1 MPDQSA
7 IQFHFLEPTWL
18 LALLPLVLLLWLALR
33 RKSGE
38 TAWRRII
45 DSRLQPL
52 LMNGGNP
59 DRSRLPF
66 WLLGAGWLI
75 AVLALA
81 NPVWERQ
88 PQPLMQTNAARVIV
102 LDLSRS
108 MLAQDLK
115 PTRIERARFKVE
127 DILAENEEGLT
138 GLVVFAGDAFTVTP
152 LTRDTETI
160 KAQLRA
166 LEPAIM
172 PSQGSRAD
180 LGLLQAL
187 DLLQQAGVAQGQI
200 ILITDGVEGDLATEA
215 AEQIAL
221 AGHTVSVL
229 GVGTAEGA
237 PLYDARGNIL
247 HDRSGKPVIV
257 GLDTASLR
265 RVASAGGGRYRQM
278 TTANSDIDALLVTG
292 KGQGESETVDDMR
305 TEKWKERGPYL
316 TLLLLPLAA
325 LAFRRGW
332 LFSIALVVLL
342 VSPPNDA
349 MAFEWRDL
357 WKRAD
362 QQAAEALQ
370 QQEYDRVMAISKD
383 PSLLGSAAY
392 KHGDYGQALEQFDR
406 LDGAEAAYNRG
417 NALARLGQYR
427 EAIQAYDEALE
438 QQPGME
444 DAIFN
449 KAAVEELLK
458 QREQEEED
466 RTDEQQERQEQGN
479 RAQESEQQQDR
490 QQPSSG
496 QQDQENQQAESGEGS
511 PEQEAQSQQADSQ
524 QQSTQQQEQQ
534 NQQAQNGQESEQ
546 QQGEQAQAQQ
556 QGSEEDT
563 QSAQQQA
570 EQSTSAGDNPDENQF
585 AKASEALDENRNDD
599 GSDQEQFE
607 GESSGVQPRQP
618 ETEQQ
623 EEMQSGSDEQQQARA
638 EELSS
643 EEEMAAQQWLRRIPD
658 DPGGLLRRKFLYQYR
673 ERGRSESPGGQGY

>member
-1 MPDQSA
+1 MPEQSG
-7 IQFHFLEPTWL
+7 IQFHFLEPAWL
-18 LALLPLVLLLWLALR
+18 LALLPLALLLWLTAR
-33 RKSGE
+33 RQAGD
-38 TAWRRII
+38 TPWRRII
-45 DSRLQPL
+45 DARLQPL
-52 LMNGGNP
+52 LMNGGNTK
-59 DRSRLPF
+59 RSRLPL

-75 AVLALA
+75 AVVALA

-127 DILAENEEGLT
+127 DILAEDEEGLT

-160 KAQLRA
+160 RAQLRA

-187 DLLQQAGVAQGQI
+187 ELLQQAGVARGQV
-200 ILITDGVEGDLATEA
+200 ILMADGVEGDLAEQA
-215 AEQIAL
+215 AEQVAQ
-221 AGHTVSVL
+221 AGHSVSVL

-237 PLYDARGNIL
+237 PLYDARGSIL
-247 HDRSGKPVIV
+247 SDRRGKPLIV
-257 GLDTASLR
+257 SLDTASLR
-265 RVASAGGGRYRQM
+265 RVALAGSGRYRQM
-278 TTANSDIDALLVTG
+278 TSANSDLAALLVSG
-292 KGQGESETVDDMR
+292 DDSGQSETADDMR

-332 LFSIALVVLL
+332 LFSIALAVLF
-342 VSPPNDA
+342 VSPSQEV

-357 WKRAD
+357 WQRSD

-370 QQEYDRVMAISKD
+370 QQEYDRVPDISSE

-392 KHGDYGQALEQFDR
+392 KQGDYRQALEQFDR
-406 LDGAEAAYNRG
+406 LDSADAAYNRG

-427 EAIQAYDEALE
+427 EAIEAYDEALE
-438 QQPGME
+438 MQPEME

-458 QREQEEED
+458 QSTQQEEQ
-466 RTDEQQERQEQGN
+466 TDEQQERQEEGN
-479 RAQESEQQQDR
+479 RAQQSSQQQD
-490 QQPSSG
+490 QQQQSS
-496 QQDQENQQAESGEGS
+496 QQQEQQNQQADSGEGS
-511 PEQEAQSQQADSQ
+511 PEQEAQNQQADSQ
-524 QQSTQQQEQQ
+524 QQGEQGAAQQE
-534 NQQAQNGQESEQ
+534 
-546 QQGEQAQAQQ
+546 
-556 QGSEEDT
+556 GSEEDAQAAEQ
-563 QSAQQQA
+563 QS
-570 EQSTSAGDNPDENQF
+570 EQSTGAGEKPDENQF
-585 AKASEALDENRNDD
+585 AKANEALDENQNDD
-599 GSDQEQFE
+599 ANNEEAFAGESPSEQPQQPENQQQREMQPGSDGQEQ
-607 GESSGVQPRQP
+607 
-618 ETEQQ
+618 
-623 EEMQSGSDEQQQARA
+623 A
-638 EELSS
+638 EAQELSS

-673 ERGRSESPGGQGY
+673 ERGRSETRGGQGY

>member
-1 MPDQSA
+1 MPDQNG
-7 IQFHFLEPTWL
+7 IQFHFLEPAWL
-18 LALLPLVLLLWLALR
+18 LALLPLALLLWLAAR
-33 RKSGE
+33 RQAGE
-38 TAWRRII
+38 TPWRRII
-45 DSRLQPL
+45 DASLQPL
-52 LMNGGNP
+52 LMNGGTTN
-59 DRSRLPF
+59 RSRLPL

-75 AVLALA
+75 AILALA
-81 NPVWERQ
+81 NPAWERQ

-127 DILAENEEGLT
+127 DILAEDEEGLT

-160 KAQLRA
+160 RSQLRA

-200 ILITDGVEGDLATEA
+200 ILIADGVEGDLATEA
-215 AEQIAL
+215 AERIAQ

-237 PLYDARGNIL
+237 PLYDARGNML
-247 HDRSGKPVIV
+247 SDRSGKPIIV

-265 RVASAGGGRYRQM
+265 RVAVAGSGLYRQM
-278 TTANSDIDALLVTG
+278 TTANSDIDALLVPG
-292 KGQGESETVDDMR
+292 NSRGESETVDDMR
-305 TEKWKERGPYL
+305 AEKWKERGPYL

-332 LFSIALVVLL
+332 LFSMVLAIL
-342 VSPPNDA
+342 FVSPSHDA

-357 WKRAD
+357 WQRAD
-362 QQAAEALQ
+362 QQAADALQ
-370 QQEYDRVMAISKD
+370 QQEYDRVPDISND
-383 PSLLGSAAY
+383 PSMLGSAAY
-392 KHGDYGQALEQFDR
+392 KRGDYRQALEQFDR
-406 LDGAEAAYNRG
+406 LDGADAAYNRG
-417 NALARLGQYR
+417 NALARLGKYR
-427 EAIQAYDEALE
+427 EAIEAYDDAIE
-438 QQPGME
+438 QQPGMD

-449 KAAVEELLK
+449 KAAIEELLK
-458 QREQEEED
+458 QREQEEEQ
-466 RTDEQQERQEQGN
+466 TDEQQEREEQGN
-479 RAQESEQQQDR
+479 RAQQSEEQQDR
-490 QQPSSG
+490 QQPSSE
-496 QQDQENQQAESGEGS
+496 QQDQQNQQADSGEGS
-511 PEQEAQSQQADSQ
+511 SEQEAQSQQADSQ
-524 QQSTQQQEQQ
+524 QQSAQQQNQQ
-534 NQQAQNGQESEQ
+534 SQQAQNGQESEQ
-546 QQGEQAQAQQ
+546 QQGEQGQAQQ
-556 QGSEEDT
+556 EGTEENT

-570 EQSTSAGDNPDENQF
+570 AGAGDKSDENQF
-585 AKASEALDENRNDD
+585 AKANEALDENRNDD

-607 GESSGVQPRQP
+607 GESSSEQRRQS
-618 ETEQQ
+618 ETTQQQ
-623 EEMQSGSDEQQQARA
+623 ERHPGSDEQQQAMA

-673 ERGRSESPGGQGY
+673 ERGWSESPGGQGY

>member
-1 MPDQSA
+1 MPEQSG
-7 IQFHFLEPTWL
+7 IQFHFLEPAWL
-18 LALLPLVLLLWLALR
+18 LALLPLALLLWFAAR
-33 RKSGE
+33 RQAGD

-45 DSRLQPL
+45 DARLQPL
-52 LMNGGNP
+52 LMNGGNA
-59 DRSRLPF
+59 DRSRLPL

-127 DILAENEEGLT
+127 DILAKDEEGLT

-180 LGLLQAL
+180 LGLQQAL
-187 DLLQQAGVAQGQI
+187 DLLQQAGVAQGEI
-200 ILITDGVEGDLATEA
+200 ILIADGVEGDLATDA
-215 AEQIAL
+215 AERIAL
-221 AGHTVSVL
+221 DGHRVSVL

-247 HDRSGKPVIV
+247 SDRSGKPLIV

-265 RVASAGGGRYRQM
+265 RVALAGSGLYRQM
-278 TTANSDIDALLVTG
+278 TAANRDIDALLVSG
-292 KGQGESETVDDMR
+292 NRLGESESVEDMR
-305 TEKWKERGPYL
+305 AEKWKERGPYL

-332 LFSIALVVLL
+332 LFSIAVAVLF
-342 VSPPNDA
+342 VSPSHDV

-357 WKRAD
+357 WQRAD
-362 QQAAEALQ
+362 QQVAEALQ
-370 QQEYDRVMAISKD
+370 QQEYDRVPEISSD

-392 KHGDYGQALEQFDR
+392 RRGDFGQALEQFDR
-406 LDGAEAAYNRG
+406 LDGADAAYNRG

-427 EAIQAYDEALE
+427 EAIEAYDEALE
-438 QQPGME
+438 QQPEME

-449 KAAVEELLK
+449 KAAIEELLK
-458 QREQEEED
+458 QREQEEQEQ
-466 RTDEQQERQEQGN
+466 TDEQQQPQEEGN
-479 RAQESEQQQDR
+479 RAQQSEQQQE
-490 QQPSSG
+490 QQQASSE
-496 QQDQENQQAESGEGS
+496 QQEQENQQADSGEGS
-511 PEQEAQSQQADSQ
+511 PEQDSQSQQSA
-524 QQSTQQQEQQ
+524 
-534 NQQAQNGQESEQ
+534 Q
-546 QQGEQAQAQQ
+546 QQGEQGQAQQ
-556 QGSEEDT
+556 EGAEEDT

-570 EQSTSAGDNPDENQF
+570 DQSTGAGENPDENQF
-585 AKASEALDENRNDD
+585 AKANEALDENRNDD
-599 GSDQEQFE
+599 GSNEEEFE
-607 GESSGVQPRQP
+607 GESSGEQPRQP
-618 ETEQQ
+618 ETAGED
-623 EEMQSGSDEQQQARA
+623 EMQPGNSEQQQASA

-673 ERGRSESPGGQGY
+673 ERGRSGSTGGQGY

>member
-1 MPDQSA
+1 MPEQSG
-7 IQFHFLEPTWL
+7 IQFHFLEPAWL
-18 LALLPLVLLLWLALR
+18 LALLPLALLLWLAAR
-33 RKSGE
+33 RQAGD

-45 DSRLQPL
+45 DVRLQPL
-52 LMNGGNP
+52 LMNGGSS
-59 DRSRLPF
+59 DQSRLPL

-88 PQPLMQTNAARVIV
+88 PQPLIQTNAARIIV

-127 DILAENEEGLT
+127 DILAEDEEGLT

-160 KAQLRA
+160 RAQLRA

-187 DLLQQAGVAQGQI
+187 ELLQQAGVAQGQI
-200 ILITDGVEGDLATEA
+200 ILIADGVEGDLATDA
-215 AEQIAL
+215 AEQITQ
-221 AGHTVSVL
+221 AGHSVSVL
-229 GVGTAEGA
+229 GVGTPEGA
-237 PLYDARGNIL
+237 PLYDARGNRL
-247 HDRSGKPVIV
+247 RHNKGQPLIV
-257 GLDTASLR
+257 GLDTESLR
-265 RVASAGGGRYRQM
+265 RVALAGSGLYRQM
-278 TTANSDIDALLVTG
+278 TTANSDIDVLLVTG
-292 KGQGESETVDDMR
+292 NSEADSESVEDMR

-332 LFSIALVVLL
+332 LFSFVFAVFLVP
-342 VSPPNDA
+342 SQDA
-349 MAFEWRDL
+349 MAIEWRDL
-357 WKRAD
+357 WQRAD

-370 QQEYDRVMAISKD
+370 QQEYDRVPDISND

-392 KHGDYGQALEQFDR
+392 KRGDFSQALEQFDR
-406 LDGAEAAYNRG
+406 LDGADAAYNRG

-438 QQPGME
+438 QQPEME

-449 KAAVEELLK
+449 KAAIEELLK
-458 QREQEEED
+458 QREQEEQQQSDEQQEPQEQGN
-466 RTDEQQERQEQGN
+466 RTQQSEQQQEQQPSSEQQERQN
-479 RAQESEQQQDR
+479 
-490 QQPSSG
+490 
-496 QQDQENQQAESGEGS
+496 
-511 PEQEAQSQQADSQ
+511 QQADS
-524 QQSTQQQEQQ
+524 
-534 NQQAQNGQESEQ
+534 GQESEQ
-546 QQGEQAQAQQ
+546 QQGTPDQQEQQSQQAQDGQESEQQGKQDQAQQ
-556 QGSEEDT
+556 QGAEED
-563 QSAQQQA
+563 AQTAEQQA
-570 EQSTSAGDNPDENQF
+570 TRTGEKPDENQF
-585 AKASEALDENRNDD
+585 AKANEALDDNRKND
-599 GSDQEQFE
+599 GSNNEEEFM
-607 GESSGVQPRQP
+607 GESSGDQPRQP
-618 ETEQQ
+618 ETAQQQ
-623 EEMQSGSDEQQQARA
+623 EMQPGNDDEAQQASA

-673 ERGRSESPGGQGY
+673 ERGWRESPGGQGY

>member
-1 MPDQSA
+1 MPEQSG
-7 IQFHFLEPTWL
+7 IQFHFLEPAWL
-18 LALLPLVLLLWLALR
+18 LALLPLALLLWFAAR
-33 RKSGE
+33 RQAGD

-45 DSRLQPL
+45 DARLQPL
-52 LMNGGNP
+52 LMNGGNA
-59 DRSRLPF
+59 DRSRLPL

-127 DILAENEEGLT
+127 DILAKDEEGLT

-180 LGLLQAL
+180 LGLQQAL
-187 DLLQQAGVAQGQI
+187 DLLQQAGVAQGEI
-200 ILITDGVEGDLATEA
+200 ILIADGVEGDLATDA
-215 AEQIAL
+215 AERIAL
-221 AGHTVSVL
+221 AGHRVSVL

-247 HDRSGKPVIV
+247 SDRSGKPLIV

-265 RVASAGGGRYRQM
+265 RVALAGSGLYRQM
-278 TTANSDIDALLVTG
+278 TAANSDIDALLVSG
-292 KGQGESETVDDMR
+292 NRQGESESVDDMR
-305 TEKWKERGPYL
+305 AEKWKERGPYL

-332 LFSIALVVLL
+332 LFSIAVAVLF
-342 VSPPNDA
+342 VSPSHDV

-357 WKRAD
+357 WQRAD
-362 QQAAEALQ
+362 QQAAEAMQ
-370 QQEYDRVMAISKD
+370 QQEYDRVPDLSDD

-392 KHGDYGQALEQFDR
+392 KRGDYRQALEQFDR
-406 LDGAEAAYNRG
+406 LDGADAAYNRG
-417 NALARLGQYR
+417 NALARMGQYR
-427 EAIQAYDEALE
+427 EAIQAYDEALG
-438 QQPGME
+438 QHPDME

-458 QREQEEED
+458 QREQEEEQQA
-466 RTDEQQERQEQGN
+466 DEQQERQDQGS
-479 RAQESEQQQDR
+479 RAQQSQEQQER
-490 QQPSSG
+490 QQPSSE
-496 QQDQENQQAESGEGS
+496 QQDQQADSGEGS
-511 PEQEAQSQQADSQ
+511 QEQEAQSQQSEQ
-524 QQSTQQQEQQ
+524 QQD
-534 NQQAQNGQESEQ
+534 QQAQNGQASE
-546 QQGEQAQAQQ
+546 
-556 QGSEEDT
+556 
-563 QSAQQQA
+563 QQQA
-570 EQSTSAGDNPDENQF
+570 EQGQAQQEGTAEDQQAAEATGTGDKSDENQF
-585 AKASEALDENRNDD
+585 AKANEALDENENND
-599 GSDQEQFE
+599 GSREEEFE
-607 GESSGVQPRQP
+607 GASSSEQQRQP
-618 ETEQQ
+618 ESAQQ
-623 EEMQSGSDEQQQARA
+623 DEMQPGGDEQRQQARA
-638 EELSS
+638 EELNS

-673 ERGRSESPGGQGY
+673 ERGWSESPGGQGY

>member
-1 MPDQSA
+1 MPDHSA
-7 IQFHFLEPTWL
+7 MQFHFLEPAWL
-18 LALLPLVLLLWLALR
+18 LALLPLALLLWLAAR
-33 RKSGE
+33 RHAGD
-38 TAWRRII
+38 TPWRKII
-45 DSRLQPL
+45 DARLQPL
-52 LMNGGNP
+52 LMNGGNA
-59 DRSRLPF
+59 DRPRLPF

-127 DILAENEEGLT
+127 DILAGDEEGLT

-160 KAQLRA
+160 RAQLRA

-200 ILITDGVEGDLATEA
+200 ILIVDGVEGDLATEA
-215 AEQIAL
+215 AEEIAL
-221 AGHTVSVL
+221 AGHSVSVL

-247 HDRSGKPVIV
+247 GDRSGKPLIV
-257 GLDTASLR
+257 GLDTDSLR
-265 RVASAGGGRYRQM
+265 RVALAGAGLYRQM
-278 TTANSDIDALLVTG
+278 TTANSDIDALLASG
-292 KGQGESETVDDMR
+292 NSRGESENVDDMR
-305 TEKWKERGPYL
+305 SEKWKERGPYL

-332 LFSIALVVLL
+332 LFSIALAVLF
-342 VSPPNDA
+342 VSPSHEV

-357 WKRAD
+357 WQRAD
-362 QQAAEALQ
+362 QQAAEAMQ
-370 QQEYDRVMAISKD
+370 QQEYDRVPDLSND

-392 KHGDYGQALEQFDR
+392 KRGDFGQALEQFDR
-406 LDGAEAAYNRG
+406 LDGANAAYNRG
-417 NALARLGQYR
+417 NALARLGHYR
-427 EAIQAYDEALE
+427 EAIRAYDEALE

-449 KAAVEELLK
+449 KAAIEELLK
-458 QREQEEED
+458 QSKQEEQEQ
-466 RTDEQQERQEQGN
+466 TDEQQQPQEEGN
-479 RAQESEQQQDR
+479 RAQQSEQKQEQQQASSEQQE
-490 QQPSSG
+490 
-496 QQDQENQQAESGEGS
+496 QENQQADSGEGS
-511 PEQEAQSQQADSQ
+511 PEQDSQSQQSA
-524 QQSTQQQEQQ
+524 
-534 NQQAQNGQESEQ
+534 Q
-546 QQGEQAQAQQ
+546 QQGEEGQTQQ
-556 QGSEEDT
+556 EGAEEDT
-563 QSAQQQA
+563 QSAQQA
-570 EQSTSAGDNPDENQF
+570 DQSSGAGENPDENQF
-585 AKASEALDENRNDD
+585 AKANEALDENRNDD
-599 GSDQEQFE
+599 GRNEEQFE
-607 GESSGVQPRQP
+607 GESSGEQPRQP
-618 ETEQQ
+618 ETAGEDGMQPGNSEQQ
-623 EEMQSGSDEQQQARA
+623 RASA

-673 ERGRSESPGGQGY
+673 ERGRSGSTGGQGY

>member
-1 MPDQSA
+1 MPDQSG
-7 IQFHFLEPTWL
+7 IHFHFLEPTWL
-18 LALLPLVLLLWLALR
+18 LALLPLALLLWLAAR
-33 RKSGE
+33 RQAGD

-45 DSRLQPL
+45 DARLQPL
-52 LMNGGNP
+52 LMGGGKSAH
-59 DRSRLPF
+59 SRLPF
-66 WLLGAGWLI
+66 WLLGIGWLI

-88 PQPLMQTNAARVIV
+88 PQPLMQTNAARIIV

-127 DILAENEEGLT
+127 DILAKDEEGLT

-187 DLLQQAGVAQGQI
+187 NLLQQAGVAQGQI
-200 ILITDGVEGDLATEA
+200 ILIADGVEGDLATEA
-215 AEQIAL
+215 AGEIAL

-237 PLYDARGNIL
+237 PLYDVRGNIL
-247 HDRSGKPVIV
+247 SDPSGKPVIV
-257 GLDTASLR
+257 GLDTDSLR
-265 RVASAGGGRYRQM
+265 RVALAGSGLYRQM
-278 TTANSDIDALLVTG
+278 TTANSDIDALLVSG
-292 KGQGESETVDDMR
+292 NRQGESESVDDMR
-305 TEKWKERGPYL
+305 AEKWKERGPYL

-332 LFSIALVVLL
+332 LFSIALAVLF
-342 VSPPNDA
+342 VAPSHDV

-357 WKRAD
+357 WQRAD

-370 QQEYDRVMAISKD
+370 QQEYEKVPDLSND

-392 KHGDYGQALEQFDR
+392 KRGDYRQALEQFDR
-406 LDGAEAAYNRG
+406 LDGADAAYNRG

-427 EAIQAYDEALE
+427 EAIQAYDEALA

-449 KAAVEELLK
+449 KAAIEELLK
-458 QREQEEED
+458 QRGQEEEQQ
-466 RTDEQQERQEQGN
+466 TDQQQEPQDQGN
-479 RAQESEQQQDR
+479 RAQQSEQEQDRQQPSAEQQDQQNQQADSGQESEQQQ
-490 QQPSSG
+490 
-496 QQDQENQQAESGEGS
+496 GS
-511 PEQEAQSQQADSQ
+511 PDQ
-524 QQSTQQQEQQ
+524 QQSAQQQE
-534 NQQAQNGQESEQ
+534 QQAQNGQESEQ
-546 QQGEQAQAQQ
+546 QQGEQGQSQQEGTASEERQAQQ
-556 QGSEEDT
+556 QADQAAGSGET
-563 QSAQQQA
+563 
-570 EQSTSAGDNPDENQF
+570 PDENQF
-585 AKASEALDENRNDD
+585 AKANEALDENQKDD
-599 GSDQEQFE
+599 GSNEEEFE
-607 GESSGVQPRQP
+607 GESSSEEPQQP
-618 ETEQQ
+618 ENQQ
-623 EEMQSGSDEQQQARA
+623 QREMQPGSDGQEQA
-638 EELSS
+638 EAQELSS

-673 ERGRSESPGGQGY
+673 ERGRSEARGGQGY

>member
-1 MPDQSA
+1 MPDQSS
-7 IQFHFLEPTWL
+7 IQFHFLEPAWL
-18 LALLPLVLLLWLALR
+18 LALLPLALLLWLTVR
-33 RKSGE
+33 RE
-38 TAWRRII
+38 AVDTPWRRII
-45 DSRLQPL
+45 DARLQPL
-52 LMNGGNP
+52 LMDGGKSAH
-59 DRSRLPF
+59 SRMPF
-66 WLLGAGWLI
+66 WLLGIGWLI
-75 AVLALA
+75 TVLALA

-127 DILAENEEGLT
+127 DILAEDEEGLT

-160 KAQLRA
+160 RSQLRA

-187 DLLQQAGVAQGQI
+187 ELLQQAGVVQGQI
-200 ILITDGVEGDLATEA
+200 ILIADGVEGDLATEA
-215 AEQIAL
+215 AERIAQ

-237 PLYDARGNIL
+237 PLYDARGNML
-247 HDRSGKPVIV
+247 SDRSGKPVIV

-265 RVASAGGGRYRQM
+265 RVALAGSGVYRQM
-278 TTANSDIDALLVTG
+278 TTANSDIDALLVSG
-292 KGQGESETVDDMR
+292 NRQGESETVDDMR
-305 TEKWKERGPYL
+305 AEKWKERGPYL

-332 LFSIALVVLL
+332 LFSMVLAIL
-342 VSPPNDA
+342 FVSPSHDA

-357 WKRAD
+357 WQRAD

-370 QQEYDRVMAISKD
+370 QQDYEKVPDITGD

-392 KHGDYGQALEQFDR
+392 KRGDYRQALEQFDR
-406 LDGAEAAYNRG
+406 LDGADAAYNRG
-417 NALARLGQYR
+417 NALARLGKYR
-427 EAIQAYDEALE
+427 EAIEAYDDAIE
-438 QQPGME
+438 QQPGMD

-449 KAAVEELLK
+449 KAAIEELLK
-458 QREQEEED
+458 QREQEEEQ
-466 RTDEQQERQEQGN
+466 TDEQQERQEQGN
-479 RAQESEQQQDR
+479 RAQQSEEQQDR
-490 QQPSSG
+490 QQPSSE
-496 QQDQENQQAESGEGS
+496 QQEQQNQQADSGEGS
-511 PEQEAQSQQADSQ
+511 SEQEAQSQQADSQ
-524 QQSTQQQEQQ
+524 QQSAQQQNQQ
-534 NQQAQNGQESEQ
+534 SQQAQNGQESEQ
-546 QQGEQAQAQQ
+546 QQGEQGQAQQ
-556 QGSEEDT
+556 EGTEENT

-570 EQSTSAGDNPDENQF
+570 EQTTGAGDESDENQF
-585 AKASEALDENRNDD
+585 AKANEALDENRNDD
-599 GSDQEQFE
+599 GSDEEQFE
-607 GESSGVQPRQP
+607 GESSSEQQRQP
-618 ETEQQ
+618 ETAQQQ
-623 EEMQSGSDEQQQARA
+623 ERQPGSDEQQQAMA

-673 ERGRSESPGGQGY
+673 ERGWSESPGGQGY

>member
-1 MPDQSA
+1 MPDQNA
-7 IQFHFLEPTWL
+7 IQFHFLEPAWL
-18 LALLPLVLLLWLALR
+18 LALLPLALLLWLAAR
-33 RKSGE
+33 RQAGD

-45 DSRLQPL
+45 DARLQPL
-52 LMNGGNP
+52 LMDGGKSA
-59 DRSRLPF
+59 RSRLPF
-66 WLLGAGWLI
+66 WLLGIGWLI

-88 PQPLMQTNAARVIV
+88 PQPLMQTNAARIIV

-127 DILAENEEGLT
+127 DILAKDEEGLT

-160 KAQLRA
+160 KAQLRV

-200 ILITDGVEGDLATEA
+200 ILIADGVEGDLATEA
-215 AEQIAL
+215 AGQIAL

-237 PLYDARGNIL
+237 PLYDVRGNIL
-247 HDRSGKPVIV
+247 SDRSGKPVIV
-257 GLDTASLR
+257 GLDTDSLR
-265 RVASAGGGRYRQM
+265 RVAVAGSGLYRQM
-278 TTANSDIDALLVTG
+278 TTANSDIDALLVSG
-292 KGQGESETVDDMR
+292 NRQGESESVDDMR
-305 TEKWKERGPYL
+305 AEKWKERGPYL

-332 LFSIALVVLL
+332 LLSIALAVLF
-342 VSPPNDA
+342 VAPTHDV

-357 WKRAD
+357 WQRAD

-370 QQEYDRVMAISKD
+370 QQEYERVPDLSND

-392 KHGDYGQALEQFDR
+392 KRGDYRQALEQFDR
-406 LDGAEAAYNRG
+406 LDGADAAYNRG

-427 EAIQAYDEALE
+427 EAIQAYDEALA

-458 QREQEEED
+458 QRKQEEEQQ
-466 RTDEQQERQEQGN
+466 RDEQQEPQDQGN
-479 RAQESEQQQDR
+479 RAQQSEQEQDR
-490 QQPSSG
+490 QQPSDE
-496 QQDQENQQAESGEGS
+496 QQD
-511 PEQEAQSQQADSQ
+511 QQADS
-524 QQSTQQQEQQ
+524 
-534 NQQAQNGQESEQ
+534 GQESEQ
-546 QQGEQAQAQQ
+546 QQGAPDQQ
-556 QGSEEDT
+556 
-563 QSAQQQA
+563 QSAQQQ
-570 EQSTSAGDNPDENQF
+570 EQQNQPAQNGQEPEQQQGEQGQAQQEGTAQEERQAQEQADQAAGDGENPDENQF
-585 AKASEALDENRNDD
+585 AKASEALDENQNDE
-599 GSDQEQFE
+599 GSSEEEFE
-607 GESSGVQPRQP
+607 GESSSGQPQQP
-618 ETEQQ
+618 ETAEQDG
-623 EEMQSGSDEQQQARA
+623 MQPGSDRQEQARA

-673 ERGRSESPGGQGY
+673 ERGRNGSPGGQGY